1 EVLDFLKAAPRSIA
15 TTSAEEI
22 KQRGLANMR
31 LRSLIGEAWEL
42 LAAPLRLL
50 VKIQAKASAA
60 EVERQR
66 DEETS
71 WSNDRLLEEEKTR
84 NQGKLRVG
92 AFAFFATLVGV
103 MSWATYMDVA
113 YGGPV
118 RGKGFCFPAGI
129 MPAYNIPDT
138 EGNARLPCNCA
149 PLYKWYLEPLMSAQQ
164 IESMK
169 DAAPK
174 VESKNCGRELG
185 GKKKQC
191 DPRTVGGC
199 VWTAE
204 DLEKDPSVWEQRRQM
219 YWETQ
224 RYTQ

>member
-1 EVLDFLKAAPRSIA
+1 
-15 TTSAEEI
+15 
-22 KQRGLANMR
+22 
-31 LRSLIGEAWEL
+31 
-42 LAAPLRLL
+42 
-50 VKIQAKASAA
+50 
-60 EVERQR
+60 
-66 DEETS
+66 
-71 WSNDRLLEEEKTR
+71 
-84 NQGKLRVG
+84 
-92 AFAFFATLVGV
+92 

-224 RYTQ
+224 RPAQKNRARASLDMLVFCAVALFFPRRERAFGRCICKLRQKQRAR